1 MNDRLSPNSL
11 ILAGKVTR
19 DKVAFIRGL
28 VLVLDG
34 TLRNVF
40 GLYNIGTLQKY
51 WHSQDENVT
60 PINFKKLADISLF
73 IRSFSQ
79 K

>member
-11 ILAGKVTR
+11 ILAEKVTR
-19 DKVAFIRGL
+19 DKVAFIRVL

>member
-11 ILAGKVTR
+11 ILAEKVTR
-19 DKVAFIRGL
+19 DKVVFIRVL

-34 TLRNVF
+34 TLRNSSDIIISEP
-40 GLYNIGTLQKY
+40 YKNTGTLRM
-51 WHSQDENVT
+51 EM
-60 PINFKKLADISLF
+60 FKKLADISLF

>member
-11 ILAGKVTR
+11 ILAEKVTR
-19 DKVAFIRGL
+19 DKVVFIRVL

-34 TLRNVF
+34 TLRNSSDIRISEP
-40 GLYNIGTLQKY
+40 YTNTGTLRM
-51 WHSQDENVT
+51 EM
-60 PINFKKLADISLF
+60 FKKLADISLF